1 MHTERRSSESSRTP
15 GDDGYGSR
23 IKQLARK
30 LAKLPSHHP
39 LQIASRT
46 YALSL
51 SLSLIPAIL
60 PILTSRKN
68 ISGKAARLART
79 LRNELSPRGFAFAM
93 TIAIGGGEA
102 LRGLWQRVDSQETD
116 EECTALDSYIRKL
129 GIQSEKNPLP
139 PICKTFISCSI
150 SSMAAILLLAS
161 RRSSAQSKRADI
173 PFTVPITLSARN
185 TGRRTSATLDL
196 TLMLFVRAVDAVL
209 QGEFV
214 RRAEVQA
221 DRQRT
226 EGGNT
231 TSYIHDIRVRAA
243 SMTDKVDALAFW
255 VASSRYAIR
264 LLNVQLLST
273 T

>member
-1 MHTERRSSESSRTP
+1 MHTERRSSESSSTP

-51 SLSLIPAIL
+51 SLSLIPALL

-68 ISGKAARLART
+68 ISGKAARLAKT
-79 LRNELSPRGFAFAM
+79 LRNELSPRGFAFAI

-102 LRGLWQRVDSQETD
+102 LRGLWQWVDSEGTD
-116 EECTALDSYIRKL
+116 EERNVLDKYTGKL
-129 GIQSEKNPLP
+129 GRWSKRNPIP

-150 SSMAAILLLAS
+150 SSMAAILLLTS
-161 RRSSAQSKRADI
+161 RRPSTQSKRADI
-173 PFTVPITLSARN
+173 PFTVPITPSARS
-185 TGRRTSATLDL
+185 TSGRTSATLDL
-196 TLMLFVRAVDAVL
+196 TLMLLVRAFDAIL

-214 RRAEVQA
+214 RRAEVQIG
-221 DRQRT
+221 RQRI
-226 EGGNT
+226 EGDNT

-243 SMTDKVDALAFW
+243 TMTDKVDALAFW
-255 VASSRYAIR
+255 VASSRYANR